1 MHSCAAHW
9 ATLLFLACGVGA
21 NAQTDSPPPQT
32 PPSSPSVPS
41 GSDAAGV
48 PAAEVSGKPAP
59 VPDQPV
65 QDKRILGVLPN
76 YRTIDGTIPFERL
89 TTEQKFIIATKDS
102 FDWPGF
108 ILAGA
113 FAGLYQ
119 LENSHPSFG
128 QGVAGYAHRYATSY
142 ADQVIGNMLTE
153 AIMPSLL
160 REDPRY
166 FRKINGS
173 VKSRLFYSLTRVLIA
188 KTDTGAPTFNFAE
201 VLGNGVDGAIGN
213 FYYPDERGLGDTL
226 DRMGTA
232 IATDAVSNVL
242 KEFWPDIKRRYF
254 KKRVLADEAKAAA
267 QPH

>member
-1 MHSCAAHW
+1 M
-9 ATLLFLACGVGA
+9 LACGGAA
-21 NAQTDSPPPQT
+21 NAQTDTAPPPT
-32 PPSSPSVPS
+32 SPSTPTPS
-41 GSDAAGV
+41 ASDSGGV

-59 VPDQPV
+59 VPDHPV

-76 YRTIDGTIPFERL
+76 YRTIDGTIPFEPL
-89 TTEQKFIIATKDS
+89 TTKQKFTIATKDS

-119 LENSHPSFG
+119 LEDSHPSFG
-128 QGVAGYAHRYATSY
+128 QGIEGYAHRYATSY
-142 ADQVIGNMLTE
+142 ADQVIGNMMTE

-173 VKSRLFYSLTRVLIA
+173 VKSRLFYSLTRVLVA
-188 KTDTGAPTFNFAE
+188 KTDRGAPTVNLSE
-201 VLGNGVDGAIGN
+201 ILGNGVAASIGN
-213 FYYPDERGLGDTL
+213 FYYPDERGFGDTMN
-226 DRMGTA
+226 RMGTA

-242 KEFWPDIKRRYF
+242 KEFWPDIKRHYL
-254 KKRVLADEAKAAA
+254 KKHVLADEAKAAA
-267 QPH
+267 Q